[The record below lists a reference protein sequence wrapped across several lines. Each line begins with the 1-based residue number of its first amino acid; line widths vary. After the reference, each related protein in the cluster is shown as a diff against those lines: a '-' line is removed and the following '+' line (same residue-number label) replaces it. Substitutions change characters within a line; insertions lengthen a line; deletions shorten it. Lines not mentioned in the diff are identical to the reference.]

1 MKLINNIKTSLLK
14 ILIKINPSWEINRYY
29 KFAFGKKANLQNPE
43 TLIEKIYWMQLH
55 CDTSE
60 WTLLAD
66 KYRVRDYI
74 SNRGFSDYLPK
85 LYGVWE
91 NPELIDFDNLP
102 NEFVIK
108 ANNGCKSVVIIK
120 DKSKVDIPSLKRQMK
135 EWIKSPF
142 GYSGFE
148 PHYLSIKPCIIAEE
162 LLTQDDYLQI
172 ISPESM
178 VDFKFWSFNGHV
190 ECCFVAYNRTENHLS
205 IDLYDTQWNRLLNS
219 LKNFKNDKVNP
230 NITIPKPKCL
240 NEMLKIASVLSKGH
254 PQMRVDFYI
263 VDGKPVIGELTMSSG
278 YGYFTEEYY
287 KYLGSLT
294 DVNIIPLKNE

>member
-14 ILIKINPSWEINRYY
+14 ILVKTNPTWEINRYY

-55 CDTSE
+55 SDTSE

-74 SNRGFSDYLPK
+74 KEKGFEDYLPK

-91 NPELIDFDNLP
+91 DPEQIDIESLP
-102 NEFVIK
+102 MEFVIK
-108 ANNGCKSVVIIK
+108 ANNGCKSVVIVK
-120 DKSKVDIPSLKRQMK
+120 DKSKMDFLSLKKQMK

-142 GYSGFE
+142 GYSGYE

-162 LLTQDDYLQI
+162 LLIQDDYLQS
-172 ISPESM
+172 ISPDSM

-190 ECCFVAYNRTENHLS
+190 ESCFVAYNRTENHLS
-205 IDLYDTQWNRLLNS
+205 VDLYDTQWNRLVDS
-219 LKNFKNDKVNP
+219 LKNFKDDKVNP
-230 NITIPKPKCL
+230 NINIPKPKCL
-240 NEMLKIASVLSKGH
+240 NEMLGIASVLSKGH

-263 VDGKPVIGELTMSSG
+263 VGGKPVIGELTMSSG

-287 KYLGSLT
+287 KHLGSLT
-294 DVNIIPLKNE
+294 DVNIIPLKR